1 MKNTLLRLFL
11 ILFLS
16 IYSLTS
22 IAQKRSATGFIID
35 SDDIAY
41 NGTIISNSRQYIPPP
56 INFTAD
62 VQGASVEYDN
72 DSLQAIG
79 KSKHKKGYVILNN
92 GDKLWGEVEV
102 AYRKRNPSQFTFK
115 ENNSTTSQLMT
126 PENVVEFGFEGFRY
140 VSRNFKYDTRPY
152 NLSRLSR
159 SIDPIFN
166 ELHGFLQVLVSGP
179 VELYQ
184 FTDNLGQTHFL
195 IGNGDRVDL
204 LLHSRYRTDA
214 MYGTNRE
221 NFVLQTNYKA
231 TLLYYFNDCKQVGN
245 TDVTKVAYSA
255 NSLSD
260 VVYNFG
266 SRCGYEMERNKIK
279 KDRWVNFGV
288 TAGIKTSTLSFSYN
302 NTTSSQ
308 LNYPHLIEAKF
319 NNSTN
324 SVVGAFLLVD
334 FPWQNNRWSLYNEII
349 GTGYDY
355 RGSYQEVNAIGNTVT
370 YSTNINYLSLKLRSF
385 WQLNQPLDRI
395 VLSYGLGLA
404 LDGTTSEQKTWIVET
419 LPDNRTK
426 KEQTSIKFNVGFG
439 IAAAVGARYNK
450 WEVRLY
456 YERPNNKTKTQ
467 NNLFTNMHEVGLSLN
482 YRFL

>member
-1 MKNTLLRLFL
+1 MNNTFLRLFF

-16 IYSLTS
+16 IYSMTA
-22 IAQKRSATGFIID
+22 IAQKRSVSG
-35 SDDIAY
+35 Y
-41 NGTIISNSRQYIPPP
+41 ISNSRQDIPAPV
-56 INFTAD
+56 NFTAD
-62 VQGASVEYDN
+62 AQGASLEYDN

-79 KSKHKKGYVILNN
+79 QLKHHQGYVILNN
-92 GDKLWGEVEV
+92 GEELWGEVEV
-102 AYRKRNPSQFTFK
+102 VYRKRNPSQFTFK
-115 ENNSTTSQLMT
+115 ENNSTTSRLMT

-195 IGNGDRVDL
+195 IGDGDRVDL

-221 NFVLQTNYKA
+221 NFVYQSNYKA
-231 TLLYYFNDCKQVGN
+231 TLLYYFDDCEQVGVA
-245 TDVTKVAYSA
+245 DVTKVAYSA

-288 TAGIKTSTLSFSYN
+288 TVGMKTSTLSFSYN
-302 NTTSSQ
+302 NTTSSH

-324 SVVGAFLLVD
+324 SIVGTFLLVD
-334 FPWQNNRWSLYNEII
+334 FPWQNNRWSWYNEIL

-355 RGSYQEVNAIGNTVT
+355 RGSYQKVNAIGNTVT

-395 VLSYGLGLA
+395 VLSYGLGLVT
-404 LDGTTSEQKTWIVET
+404 DGTTSEQITWIVET

-426 KEQTSIKFNVGFG
+426 KEQSSIKFNGGIG
-439 IAAAVGARYNK
+439 IAAAIGARYNK
-450 WEVRLY
+450 WEIRLY

-467 NNLFTNMHEVGLSLN
+467 NNLFTNMHEVGMSLN

>member
-1 MKNTLLRLFL
+1 MKNTFLRLFL

-35 SDDIAY
+35 SDGIAY
-41 NGTIISNSRQYIPPP
+41 NGTIMSNSRQDIPPP

-62 VQGASVEYDN
+62 LQGASVEYDN
-72 DSLQAIG
+72 DSLQSIG
-79 KSKHKKGYVILNN
+79 QSKHNQGYAILNN
-92 GDKLWGEVEV
+92 GEELWGEVEV
-102 AYRKRNPSQFTFK
+102 VYRKHNPSQFTFK
-115 ENNSTTSQLMT
+115 ENNSTTSRLMT

-231 TLLYYFNDCKQVGN
+231 TLLYYFNDCKQVGVA
-245 TDVTKVAYSA
+245 DVTTVAYSA
-255 NSLSD
+255 NSLSGA
-260 VVYNFG
+260 VYNFG
-266 SRCGYEMERNKIK
+266 IRCGYKMERHKIK
-279 KDRWVNFGV
+279 KELGINIGV
-288 TAGIKTSTLSFSYN
+288 LGGVKTSFLSFSYN
-302 NTTSSQ
+302 FTTYFH
-308 LNYPHLIEAKF
+308 LKYPHLSEAKF
-319 NNSTN
+319 SASTN
-324 SVVGAFLLVD
+324 YFAGAFLVLN
-334 FPWQNNRWSLYNEII
+334 FPWQNNRWSLYNDLIVGSSKFN
-349 GTGYDY
+349 GT
-355 RGSYQEVNAIGNTVT
+355 YQRVNSLGNTVT
-370 YSTNINYLSLKLRSF
+370 YTTNIDYLNLKLRSF
-385 WQLNQPLDRI
+385 WQFNQPLKRL
-395 VLSYGLGLA
+395 VLSYGIGLVMDMHYVEPRT
-404 LDGTTSEQKTWIVET
+404 LVVET
-419 LPDNRTK
+419 LPDNKTK
-426 KEQTSIKFNVGFG
+426 IESKNIKYNGGYG
-439 IAAAVGARYNK
+439 IAAAAAARYNK
-450 WEVRLY
+450 LELRLY
-456 YERPNNKTKTQ
+456 YERPNNNCLPICMK
-467 NNLFTNMHEVGLSLN
+467 LG
-482 YRFL
+482 